1 MMNKFE
7 NFIINYGYNKMDT
20 QENYIGPRDDSFS
33 DMIKNLLLSGKLK
46 PEYTDLIIENGRD
59 VYSQVF
65 THPSVDSNNNYEI
78 YEILGDSTINSCM
91 VWYFY
96 RRFPQLNSPSGVKV
110 IARLKINYVSKNIFY
125 RFAESIN
132 FWKFISADANTRQ
145 TKMKPTLEDV
155 FEAFFGS
162 TQYLIDKYIRQGAG
176 YSICYNI
183 IANMMDAIDI
193 SLKYEDLFDAK
204 TRLKETFDMFSKD
217 GIGQLKYE
225 NEKIEQIQ
233 YVTVYRIVQ
242 SGPKRGKYP
251 IGKGSASL
259 KPDAEQRAAEDAIRN
274 LAKMGYK
281 KPIPEFYKTLN

>member
-1 MMNKFE
+1 
-7 NFIINYGYNKMDT
+7 MDI
-20 QENYIGPRDDSFS
+20 QDNYIGSRDTDFS

-46 PEYTDLIIENGRD
+46 PEYTDLIFDKGQD

-65 THPSVDSNNNYEI
+65 THPSVDSKDNYEI

-96 RRFPQLNSPSGVKV
+96 RRFPQLNSPAGVKV

-125 RFAESIN
+125 KFAEHIN

-162 TQYLIDKYIRQGAG
+162 TQYLIDKYIHQGAG

-183 IANMMDAIDI
+183 IANLMDTIDI

-225 NEKIEQIQ
+225 NEKVDQIQ

-242 SGPKRGKYP
+242 SGPKRGKYF

-259 KPDAEQRAAEDAIRN
+259 KPDAEQRAAENAIRTLVN
-274 LAKMGYK
+274 MGFK
-281 KPIPEFYKTLN
+281 RPVPEFYKTLN